1 MLPEKQEEEKM
12 PKTKFQDVIFTIMMV
27 IVMVYGMVVY
37 NISIDKGGLTNE
49 VFALALGELVI
60 MGVVGFVLEMFV
72 AGPLSKK
79 LAFRIVTPGKDKMI
93 FVILAI
99 SAMTVCLM
107 CPMMSFVATVLFKGV
122 DSQIIAK
129 WLQTSALNFPM
140 ALCWQIFFAGP
151 FVRMI
156 FRKIFPEKEEKTVHN
171 RENFG
176 ENVSGLNTEKN

>member
-1 MLPEKQEEEKM
+1 M
-12 PKTKFQDVIFTIMMV
+12 PKTKFQDIIFTIMMV

-37 NISIDKGGLTNE
+37 NIAMNKGGLTNE
-49 VFALALGELVI
+49 VFVLALGELLI
-60 MGVVGFVLEMFV
+60 MGVIGFVLEMFV

-79 LAFRIVTPGKDKMI
+79 LAFRIVTPGEDKMI

-107 CPMMSFVATVLFKGV
+107 CPMMSLVATVLFKGA

-151 FVRMI
+151 LVRLI
-156 FRKIFPEKEEKTVHN
+156 FGKIFAGKDEKTV
-171 RENFG
+171 
-176 ENVSGLNTEKN
+176 

>member
-37 NISIDKGGLTNE
+37 NISIDKGGLSNE

-79 LAFRIVTPGKDKMI
+79 LAFRIVTPE
-93 FVILAI
+93 
-99 SAMTVCLM
+99 
-107 CPMMSFVATVLFKGV
+107 
-122 DSQIIAK
+122 
-129 WLQTSALNFPM
+129 
-140 ALCWQIFFAGP
+140 
-151 FVRMI
+151 
-156 FRKIFPEKEEKTVHN
+156 KI
-171 RENFG
+171 R
-176 ENVSGLNTEKN
+176 